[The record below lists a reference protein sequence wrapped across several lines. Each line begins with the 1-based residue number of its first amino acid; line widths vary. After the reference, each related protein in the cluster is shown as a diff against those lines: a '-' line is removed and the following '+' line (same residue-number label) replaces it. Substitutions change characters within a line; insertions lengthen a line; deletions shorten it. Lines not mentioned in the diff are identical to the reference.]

1 MKKYEV
7 IFQELQKAIADGKYQ
22 IGDYL
27 PTETQLCQN
36 YACSRDTVRKALQ
49 QLVKAGLIKTQQGR
63 GSQVI
68 KHEQIDFP
76 VSQLTSYQE
85 LVQQLH
91 MNSETNVIA
100 IDKLIVDSKLAK
112 LTGFAPRSLL
122 WRITRQRVVDSVA
135 SVLDTDYLDKSLVP
149 DMTREI
155 AEYSIYDYL
164 ENKLKLD
171 IAYAKKEITIDQIT
185 EKDKI
190 LLDIDS
196 ENHVVSVKSK
206 VYLSDERQLQF
217 TESRHKLEK
226 FKFVDFARRKKV
238 TDSYVAIYPAD
249 VLP

>member
-122 WRITRQRVVDSVA
+122 WRITRQRVVDGVA

-226 FKFVDFARRKKV
+226 FKFVDFARRQK
-238 TDSYVAIYPAD
+238 D
-249 VLP
+249 

>member
-7 IFQELQKAIADGKYQ
+7 IFQKLQKAIADGKYQ

-122 WRITRQRVVDSVA
+122 WRITRQRVVDGVA

-226 FKFVDFARRKKV
+226 FKFVDFARRQK
-238 TDSYVAIYPAD
+238 D
-249 VLP
+249 